1 MRHDPAISFQGV
13 RALRRFVSP
22 PVERCEFC
30 RAKIAEDHPHLIE
43 RSSRRFLCACPD
55 CAKNITAQNERSY
68 QRVNPHQMMLPN
80 FNLTDSEW
88 AAFQIPI
95 DLAFIFQI
103 DAEGAPLA
111 VYPGPAGATESWLN
125 RDIWGDLIAKNPV
138 LAEFARDVEGLL
150 INRTKDRR
158 DYFRASA
165 DHCYALIGLMRRHWR
180 GLSGG
185 AEAWQAI
192 DNYFERLA
200 RASTEKGRHV

>member
-1 MRHDPAISFQGV
+1 MGHDPAISFRGV

-30 RAKIAEDHPHLIE
+30 RVKIAEDHAHLIE
-43 RSSRRFLCACPD
+43 PASRRVLCACPH
-55 CAKNITAQNERSY
+55 CAEHVAAQNGRSCR
-68 QRVNPHQMMLPN
+68 RVQPRQVMLRN

-95 DLAFIFQI
+95 DLAFIVQI
-103 DAEGAPLA
+103 ETQDTPLA
-111 VYPGPAGATESWLN
+111 LYPGPAGATESWLN
-125 RDIWGDLIAKNPV
+125 RDVWSDLTAKNPV
-138 LAEFARDVEGLL
+138 LSEFSDDIEALL
-150 INRTKDRR
+150 INRTKGRR
-158 DYFRASA
+158 EYYRVSV
-165 DHCYALIGLMRRHWR
+165 DHCYALIGLMRKHWR

-200 RASTEKGRHV
+200 RASAEDGLHA